1 MMNMMRTVYN
11 FSAGPAMLPDVVLER
26 LQVGIK
32 DYYHG
37 MSILEISHRSQ
48 PFETLAAQAETDLRD
63 LLQIPDSF
71 AVLFMHGGGRGQF
84 SAVPLNLLGHKN
96 QADYIV
102 TGLWS
107 LEAAKEAKRYAK
119 VNIVTNAESTGYQ
132 TIPDQSEWVLNP
144 ESAYLYYA
152 DNETIQGIEFPS
164 PPVVS
169 VPLVSDMTSNLLTRP
184 VDWSRFGC
192 VFAATQKNLGIA
204 GLTVAIVRR
213 DLLNQVRPETPAILN
228 YTSMTESHSLYNTPP
243 VFSWYVT
250 SLMLSW
256 LKEIG
261 GIETLQARCEANS
274 QKLYDLIDA
283 SDFYQNSVDK
293 AFRSRINIP
302 FQIANSDL
310 EQKLLSEAEKNNIW
324 FIKGHKNA
332 GGFRVS
338 LYAGMPAA
346 GVDALIAFLNDF
358 ERNV

>member
-1 MMNMMRTVYN
+1 MNRTVYN

-26 LQVGIK
+26 LQAGIQ

-37 MSILEISHRSQ
+37 MSILEISHRSK
-48 PFETLAAQAETDLRD
+48 PFEALAAQAETDLRD

-84 SAVPLNLLGHKN
+84 SAVPLNLLGNRN

-107 LEAAKEAKRYAK
+107 KEAAKEAKRYAS
-119 VNIVTNAESTGYQ
+119 VNVVTDAESTKYQ
-132 TIPDQSEWVLNP
+132 AIPKSSEWALSS

-152 DNETIQGIEFPS
+152 DNETIQGIEFPA
-164 PPVVS
+164 PPTVS
-169 VPLVSDMTSNLLTRP
+169 VPLVSDMTSNLLTRSI
-184 VDWSRFGC
+184 DWPRFGC
-192 VFAATQKNLGIA
+192 VFAATQKNIGIA

-213 DLLNQVRPETPAILN
+213 DLLNQARPETPSILN
-228 YTSMTESHSLYNTPP
+228 FTTMAESRSLYNTPP

-274 QKLYDLIDA
+274 QRLYDLIDA
-283 SDFYQNSVDK
+283 SDFYKNAVDK

-302 FQIANSDL
+302 FQIANPDL

-324 FIKGHKNA
+324 FINGHKNV
-332 GGFRVS
+332 GGFRIS
-338 LYAGMPAA
+338 LYAGMPTA
-346 GVDALIAFLNDF
+346 GVDALVTFLKAF
-358 ERNV
+358 ERNA

>member
-1 MMNMMRTVYN
+1 MIRTVYN

-26 LQVGIK
+26 LQAGIK
-32 DYYHG
+32 DFYHG
-37 MSILEISHRSQ
+37 MSILEISHRSE
-48 PFETLAAQAETDLRD
+48 PFEALAAQAEIDLREV
-63 LLQIPDSF
+63 LKIPDSF
-71 AVLFMHGGGRGQF
+71 EVLFMHGGGRGQF
-84 SAVPLNLLGHKN
+84 SAVPLNLLGDKN

-107 LEAAKEAKRYAK
+107 KEAAKEAKRYTE
-119 VNIVTNAESTGYQ
+119 VNIVADAASTGYQ
-132 TIPDQSEWVLNP
+132 AIPHSSEWLLNP

-152 DNETIQGIEFPS
+152 DNETVQGIEFPS

-169 VPLVSDMTSNLLTRP
+169 VPLVSDMTSNLLTRRL
-184 VDWSRFGC
+184 DWSRFGC

-213 DLLNQVRPETPAILN
+213 DLLNQDRPETPAILN
-228 YTSMTESHSLYNTPP
+228 YSVMAESRSLYNTPP

-261 GIETLQARCEANS
+261 GIETLQVRCEANAK
-274 QKLYDLIDA
+274 KLYDLIDA

-302 FQIANSDL
+302 FQVADLDL

-324 FIKGHKNA
+324 FIKGHKNV
-332 GGFRVS
+332 GGFRIS

-346 GVDALIAFLNDF
+346 GVDALIAFLKAF
-358 ERNV
+358 ERNA